1 MLSRLCE
8 TMQWP
13 RNSSLIAYKNFHNF
27 HRIRPFFVDD
37 RRYNG
42 GCCLHVQAHN
52 QISLNCLYTSFPTRI
67 GGLSACIGNVVH
79 STYTTGT
86 RALLDIYACALRA
99 VHIYLAKHLSL
110 WYKYNVNLI
119 LDTYSFDCGF
129 CTLKSSWPLIHF
141 RVILG
146 AWPLTNGLTL
156 VAARPTATAKWH
168 LNVTRWCG
176 PANVKKEISLTTIV
190 GS

>member
-8 TMQWP
+8 TMHWP

-67 GGLSACIGNVVH
+67 GGLSACMGNVVH
-79 STYTTGT
+79 NTYTTGT
-86 RALLDIYACALRA
+86 RALPDIYARALGPHIRQSTRA
-99 VHIYLAKHLSL
+99 
-110 WYKYNVNLI
+110 
-119 LDTYSFDCGF
+119 CGISIT
-129 CTLKSSWPLIHF
+129 CTTFTPQIK
-141 RVILG
+141 G
-146 AWPLTNGLTL
+146 
-156 VAARPTATAKWH
+156 
-168 LNVTRWCG
+168 
-176 PANVKKEISLTTIV
+176 
-190 GS
+190 